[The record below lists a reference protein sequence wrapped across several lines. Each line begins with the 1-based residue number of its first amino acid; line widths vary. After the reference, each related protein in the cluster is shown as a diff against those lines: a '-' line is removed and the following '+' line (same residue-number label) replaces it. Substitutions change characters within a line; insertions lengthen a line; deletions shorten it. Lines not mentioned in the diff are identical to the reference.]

1 MTKCFRDVLFPTR
14 IHSATEWEPT
24 ICGTDQCA
32 EKRVATNQRGGQMQ
46 YKVDLGKN
54 QSPHINYEPS
64 TINGLKEAK
73 QDGKEYTP
81 HVEGNLVRESIDRQ
95 NNFKQAGDTYRHFE
109 DWEKDELITNLVNT
123 LAPCD
128 QRIQTKMIDM
138 LKQCDKEY
146 GSRVEEGLK
155 NASSQNTSS
164 REPIGAEGAEDAPR
178 QAEEKG
184 HSQDPY

>member
-1 MTKCFRDVLFPTR
+1 
-14 IHSATEWEPT
+14 
-24 ICGTDQCA
+24 
-32 EKRVATNQRGGQMQ
+32 MQ

-81 HVEGNLVRESIDRQ
+81 HVEGNLVRESIERQ

-123 LAPCD
+123 LAPA
-128 QRIQTKMIDM
+128 I
-138 LKQCDKEY
+138 KEFK
-146 GSRVEEGLK
+146 RK
-155 NASSQNTSS
+155 
-164 REPIGAEGAEDAPR
+164 
-178 QAEEKG
+178 
-184 HSQDPY
+184 

>member
-1 MTKCFRDVLFPTR
+1 M
-14 IHSATEWEPT
+14 
-24 ICGTDQCA
+24 
-32 EKRVATNQRGGQMQ
+32 
-46 YKVDLGKN
+46 
-54 QSPHINYEPS
+54 YE
-64 TINGLKEAK
+64 E
-73 QDGKEYTP
+73 
-81 HVEGNLVRESIDRQ
+81 
-95 NNFKQAGDTYRHFE
+95 QAGDTYRHFE

-164 REPIGAEGAEDAPR
+164 
-178 QAEEKG
+178 
-184 HSQDPY
+184 

>member
-1 MTKCFRDVLFPTR
+1 MRRK
-14 IHSATEWEPT
+14 
-24 ICGTDQCA
+24 
-32 EKRVATNQRGGQMQ
+32 KRVATNQRGGQMQ

-81 HVEGNLVRESIDRQ
+81 HVEGNLVRESIERQ

-128 QRIQTKMIDM
+128 QRIQTKMIEM

-155 NASSQNTSS
+155 KRFQ
-164 REPIGAEGAEDAPR
+164 PKYIQPGADRGRRRRRCAETGGRKRP
-178 QAEEKG
+178 
-184 HSQDPY
+184 

>member
-1 MTKCFRDVLFPTR
+1 
-14 IHSATEWEPT
+14 
-24 ICGTDQCA
+24 
-32 EKRVATNQRGGQMQ
+32 MQ

-95 NNFKQAGDTYRHFE
+95 NNFKQAGGHLQAFRRLG
-109 DWEKDELITNLVNT
+109 KGELITNLVNT

-138 LKQCDKEY
+138 LKQCDKEH

-164 REPIGAEGAEDAPR
+164 REPI
-178 QAEEKG
+178 EEKAPKMPRDRRRKRAL
-184 HSQDPY
+184 SKTRIKEETAMNLLWDDAVSLTEDLRRLNDI